1 MSGLPL
7 HSQHPPV
14 GSVPTLELYLPLRTY
29 SFTGGSLGGSAL
41 WPQERVTDEP
51 NGFTLGLSR
60 QIHGSIYLLKM
71 PTLVQALWK
80 MQGVYCLEF
89 GGIPKVSSH
98 FPFPF
103 LWQFQQKTNQGVGA
117 LV

>member
-1 MSGLPL
+1 M
-7 HSQHPPV
+7 
-14 GSVPTLELYLPLRTY
+14 
-29 SFTGGSLGGSAL
+29 
-41 WPQERVTDEP
+41 TDEP